1 MSWNPQ
7 IKNLKNKKTPL
18 PFSTYRDVQGNW
30 RYHPVEGKEKEAY
43 QEPIKQTHCANCG
56 APLNP
61 AKSRCEY
68 CKSYYKEDTECY
80 ILESL

>member
-1 MSWNPQ
+1 MSYNPQ
-7 IKNLKNKKTPL
+7 IKKLKDMKPPIYDYGKKKV
-18 PFSTYRDVQGNW
+18 S
-30 RYHPVEGKEKEAY
+30 

-68 CKSYYKEDTECY
+68 CKSYCAQNTECY